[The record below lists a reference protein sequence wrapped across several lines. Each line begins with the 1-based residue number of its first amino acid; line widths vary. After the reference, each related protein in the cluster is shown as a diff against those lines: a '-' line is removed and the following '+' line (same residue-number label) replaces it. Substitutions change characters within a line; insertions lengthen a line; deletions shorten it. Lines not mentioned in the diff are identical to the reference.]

1 MRIQD
6 IIEKK
11 RYNNP
16 LTEQEIYYF
25 VNGFANGDI
34 PDYQISPLLMAICIN
49 GMNDKETATLTRA
62 MAESGNINDLSAL
75 SDTVDKHSTGGV
87 GDKTTLIVSPIV
99 AALGCTVAKLSG
111 RALGHTGGTLDK
123 LESINGFDTSVS
135 GERFINIAK
144 QCGVCVSGAGKNIAP
159 ADKELYALRDVT
171 ATVRSVP
178 LIASSIMSKKLA
190 GGADSIV
197 LDVKTGSGAFMQT
210 LDEARELAKC
220 MVAIGKN
227 SGKRIS
233 AVLTNMSHPLGYC
246 VGNSVEVAEAV
257 AFLKY
262 GKGEY
267 NLTSV
272 CKTLATEMVRICKS
286 VTREEASLLVESVI
300 NNGKAYDKLI
310 EWISLQNGD
319 TSVLDD
325 LDKFASAT
333 YKKEIIAQNSGYLHC
348 IDAAGVGNAA
358 ILLGVGRNKKEDKID
373 HTAGIVFKKSENEYV
388 NMGEVI
394 AITQSSTVEEHTAVH
409 NDILAC
415 FELLPDP
422 QKDHTA
428 VYEIIQ

>member
-16 LTEQEIYYF
+16 LTDDEIYYF
-25 VNGFANGDI
+25 VNGFVGGDI

-49 GMNDKETATLTRA
+49 GMNERETATLTRA
-62 MAESGNINDLSAL
+62 MAESGSINDLSAL
-75 SDTVDKHSTGGV
+75 PDTVDKHSTGGV
-87 GDKTTLIVSPIV
+87 GDKTTLIVLPIV
-99 AALGCTVAKLSG
+99 ASLGCTVAKLSG

-123 LESINGFDTSVS
+123 LESVRGFDVTVS
-135 GERFINIAK
+135 GDKFIDIAK
-144 QCGVCVSGAGKNIAP
+144 QCGICVSGAGKNIAP
-159 ADKELYALRDVT
+159 ADKEIYALRDVT

-210 LDEARELAKC
+210 LDEARELAEC

-262 GKGEY
+262 GKGEP

-286 VTREEASLLVESVI
+286 IAREDALALVENVI
-300 NNGKAYDKLI
+300 NNGKAYDKFV
-310 EWISLQNGD
+310 EWMSLQNGD
-319 TSVLDD
+319 ASVLDD
-325 LDKFASAT
+325 LDEFTSAK

-348 IDAAGVGNAA
+348 IDAAGVGVAA
-358 ILLGVGRNKKEDKID
+358 VSLGVGRNKKEDKID
-373 HTAGIVFKKSENEYV
+373 YTAGIVFKKTENEYV
-388 NMGEVI
+388 NKGDVI
-394 AITQSSTVEEHTAVH
+394 AVTQSSTVEEHTAVH
-409 NDILAC
+409 NAILAC
-415 FELLPDP
+415 FELLPVP